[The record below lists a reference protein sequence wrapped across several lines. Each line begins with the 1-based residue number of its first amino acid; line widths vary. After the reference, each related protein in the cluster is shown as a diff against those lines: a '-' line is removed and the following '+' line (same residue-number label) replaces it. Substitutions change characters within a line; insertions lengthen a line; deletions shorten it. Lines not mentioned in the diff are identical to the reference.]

1 MPDDVRGETGIMA
14 IWRANATNATT
25 LQRPSPEHRKVDREF
40 PMLIAVLDAD
50 VLFPMVLRDTLLRA
64 AAAGCFRLHWSARI
78 LDEVVHNL
86 TDDYGMDAAKA
97 AALRTL
103 MEDAFP
109 DANVEGWEKLEPKM
123 GNHPKD
129 RHVAAAAASIGAGII
144 VTSNIRDFT
153 DLPAGIIA
161 MTPDRFLSELLTVRP
176 DELMAALKIQATG
189 YRRPSLS
196 VVGLVEQLAGVAPDF
211 AARASILLG
220 CS

>member
-1 MPDDVRGETGIMA
+1 
-14 IWRANATNATT
+14 
-25 LQRPSPEHRKVDREF
+25 
-40 PMLIAVLDAD
+40 MLIAVLDAD

-86 TDDYGMDAAKA
+86 TDDLGMDAAKA

-161 MTPDRFLSELLTVRP
+161 MTPDQFLSELLTVRP
-176 DELMAALKIQATG
+176 DELMAALEIQATG

-220 CS
+220 SPGAETGSKPTTDRTQ